1 MPTALQRTIESG
13 NLSALEKMLDET
25 NAGTDW
31 TDDHG
36 LTPLHYAAYFGK
48 PDMVRKLLALGA
60 DPDFR
65 VAKYNSTPLQWA
77 AYCGIKTAL
86 KMNHVLNAEV
96 IKLLIDGGAVY
107 DIMSAVA
114 REDIARVE
122 AILRES
128 PGEANSKWMN
138 GFSPLHVNTALPI
151 GELLIRHGAR
161 INQVSDDGTTPLIYL
176 CTRLKADPEV
186 IRLYLRSGAQADARN
201 EAGRTALHGAV
212 RRGHEAIV
220 GILLEAG
227 ADKTLKNKKGE
238 TPLDKAIKLKKS
250 SIRKLL
256 G

>member
-1 MPTALQRTIESG
+1 MPTVLQRTVESG
-13 NLSALEKMLDET
+13 DLAELEKMLDET

-31 TDDHG
+31 TDSQG

-48 PDMVRKLLALGA
+48 PDMVRRLLGMGA

-77 AYCGIKTAL
+77 TYCGIKTAA
-86 KMNHVLNAEV
+86 KMNHSLNAEV
-96 IKLLIDGGAVY
+96 IKLLIEGGAAY

-122 AILRES
+122 TILRDS

-138 GFSPLHVNTALPI
+138 GFAPLHVNTALPI
-151 GELLIRHGAR
+151 GEFLLSRGAR

-176 CTRLKADPEV
+176 CSRLKAEPELV
-186 IRLYLRSGAQADARN
+186 RLYLRSGAQINARN

-212 RRGHEAIV
+212 RRGHEKVV

-238 TPLDKAIKLKKS
+238 
-250 SIRKLL
+250 
-256 G
+256 

>member
-1 MPTALQRTIESG
+1 
-13 NLSALEKMLDET
+13 MLDET

-31 TDDHG
+31 TDDQG

-48 PDMVRKLLALGA
+48 PDMVRKLLGMGA

-65 VAKYNSTPLQWA
+65 VAKYHSTPLQWA
-77 AYCGIKTAL
+77 TYCGIKTAP
-86 KMNHVLNAEV
+86 KMNHSLNAEV
-96 IKLLIDGGAVY
+96 IKMLIEGGAAY

-114 REDIARVE
+114 REDIPRVE
-122 AILRES
+122 TILRDS

-138 GFSPLHVNTALPI
+138 GFGPLHVNSALAI
-151 GELLIRHGAR
+151 GELLLSRGAR
-161 INQVSDDGTTPLIYL
+161 IDQVSDDGTTPLIYL
-176 CTRLKADPEV
+176 CSRLKADPELV
-186 IRLYLRSGAQADARN
+186 RLYLRSGAQVNVKN
-201 EAGRTALHGAV
+201 EAGRTPLHGAV
-212 RRGHEAIV
+212 RRGHEEVV

-238 TPLDKAIKLKKS
+238 TPLDKAVKMRKS